1 MTRLLVAVIVSLA
14 FVAPADRVSA
24 VEFGDIELSFYALG
38 SWPRDE
44 PIFNQG
50 TTVPASVKSSFGG
63 GFKVGLFPRFTNR
76 MIGVELDSIAHGGAI
91 SFQNLA
97 NGRNNGIARSNML
110 VANSMVNLVVRYP
123 GETVLPYIGIG
134 GGLSHGVLL
143 NPNIAGRA
151 DQDFE
156 SARAFAYQ
164 VLAGTQVMLSHRV
177 FFFGEYRYFSANYH
191 WEGLALDFRAHYGL
205 VGFGLRF

>member
-1 MTRLLVAVIVSLA
+1 MTRLLVAVIVSLVFA
-14 FVAPADRVSA
+14 GPADCVSA

-44 PIFNQG
+44 LIFNQG
-50 TTVPASVKSSFGG
+50 GTVPASVKSSFGG
-63 GFKVGLFPRFTNR
+63 GVKIGLFPRFTNR
-76 MIGVELDSIAHGGAI
+76 MIGVELDSSAHGGAI

-110 VANSMVNLVVRYP
+110 VVNSMVNLVFRYP

-134 GGLSHGVLL
+134 GGWSHGVLL

-156 SARAFAYQ
+156 SARAFGYQ
-164 VLAGTQVMLSHRV
+164 VLAGTEVMLSQRV
-177 FFFGEYRYFSANYH
+177 FVFGEYRYFSANYH
-191 WEGLALDFRAHYGL
+191 WEGLALDFRAHYG
-205 VGFGLRF
+205 VAGFGLRF

>member
-1 MTRLLVAVIVSLA
+1 MTRLLVAVIAGLA
-14 FVAPADRVSA
+14 FALPADCGFA
-24 VEFGDIELSFYALG
+24 VEFGDIELSFYGLG

-50 TTVPASVKSSFGG
+50 TTVPGSIKSGFGG
-63 GFKVGLFPRFTNR
+63 GVKVGLFPHFTNR
-76 MIGVELDSIAHGGAI
+76 MLGVELDSNAHGGAI

-97 NGRNNGIARSNML
+97 DGRHSGLARSNIL
-110 VANSMVNLVVRYP
+110 VANSMVNLVMRYP
-123 GETVLPYIGIG
+123 GDTILPYIGIG
-134 GGLSHGVLL
+134 AGLSHGVLL

-164 VLAGTQVMLSHRV
+164 ALAGTEVMLSRRV
-177 FFFGEYRYFSANYH
+177 FLFGEYRYFSANYH

-205 VGFGLRF
+205 AGFGLRF